1 MHRSIRNPG
10 DESSTTSTVSVRCF
24 TLKKWTLSLC
34 ILVEIVEAVI
44 AIAIA
49 AVHYSTSE
57 THQHQHQQEESN
69 LVALILWSLVLL
81 VRLLFLYG
89 VLWERFWLC
98 LAYAVISF
106 GHIVILATTGDQ
118 PNWAWVLFTT
128 LLTIVSLLY
137 VMDQFLI
144 KQEISEKEQ
153 RLREEHLQHVQQVHA
168 INNNN
173 NNNNNNNA
181 TTDIKYIGTL
191 V

>member
-1 MHRSIRNPG
+1 MHRSIRNPEE
-10 DESSTTSTVSVRCF
+10 DSTTSTVSVRCF

-34 ILVEIVEAVI
+34 ILVELVEAVI
-44 AIAIA
+44 AIVTE
-49 AVHYSTSE
+49 AVHYSKSE
-57 THQHQHQQEESN
+57 HYQHQNQLEESH
-69 LVALILWSLVLL
+69 LVALVLWSLVFL
-81 VRLLFLYG
+81 VRLIFLYG
-89 VLWERFWLC
+89 VIWERFWLC

-118 PNWAWVLFTT
+118 PNWLWVLFTT

-144 KQEISEKEQ
+144 RQEQSEKEQ
-153 RLREEHLQHVQQVHA
+153 RLAEEHRQHVQQVQTF
-168 INNNN
+168 NNNN
-173 NNNNNNNA
+173 NNNNI